1 MNAAP
6 RPRLEHMRT
15 VFSPRLSVIRNIYAR
30 QRVYGNKPHTF
41 RLMVIFLTDVFF
53 CSVVYNAMGLA
64 AYELF
69 DNVDF
74 DQWFKNQLLGELQV
88 NHYRYSHTVRQQQ
101 MLNSRP
107 LS

>member
-1 MNAAP
+1 
-6 RPRLEHMRT
+6 
-15 VFSPRLSVIRNIYAR
+15 
-30 QRVYGNKPHTF
+30 
-41 RLMVIFLTDVFF
+41 MVVLFT
-53 CSVVYNAMGLA
+53 VYNAVGLA

-88 NHYRYSHTVRQQQ
+88 SHHRYYVRRVAFLLQLLHIFVS
-101 MLNSRP
+101 MFNLI